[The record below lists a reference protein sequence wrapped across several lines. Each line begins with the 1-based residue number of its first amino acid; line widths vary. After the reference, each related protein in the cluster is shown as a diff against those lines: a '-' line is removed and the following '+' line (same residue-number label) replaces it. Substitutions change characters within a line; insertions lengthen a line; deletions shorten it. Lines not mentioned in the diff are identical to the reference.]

1 MANGPTEIA
10 ASVVDSL
17 KSQPLALAM
26 VLMNLGLLGFLY
38 YSGVV
43 AHSERAEEMK
53 LMYENRA
60 TVAKLL
66 AECQPVAR

>member
-1 MANGPTEIA
+1 
-10 ASVVDSL
+10 VVDSL

-43 AHSERAEEMK
+43 AHSERQEETK
-53 LMYENRA
+53 LMYEQRA
-60 TVAKLL
+60 NVAKLL
-66 AECQPVAR
+66 AECHPAPR